1 MAHVDKIFKKDR
13 LEKNILQLIKEF
25 SDETECCVTDIIAS
39 KERYTDSEGEV
50 HTKISSVSVRITPM
64 I

>member
-13 LEKNILQLIKEF
+13 LEKNILQLINDF
-25 SDETECCVTDIIAS
+25 RDETGCVVTDISAS
-39 KERYTDSEGEV
+39 KAKFTD
-50 HTKISSVSVRITPM
+50 TKGVEHSWVYGVSVVIKPK